1 MTGQP
6 ARRALDVVTR
16 RRFLQIGGTLSMGA
30 VLAACIGGGSSK
42 RSRDSSGGAGGRRA
56 DVTITRTF
64 SSVEAV
70 AVAVYAA
77 ALDSGLLTTPAV
89 TDLAN
94 MFRSHHWE
102 HVALFMG
109 TTRDLGGAPFTDPN
123 PIVMTQVQPALDG
136 LRDETTAVSLALD
149 VETILADTY
158 QATMGTFADKSFNVA
173 AMSVGGAEARH
184 AAALAHA
191 LGEPP
196 VPQAFETT
204 DRAVAAG
211 NGV

>member
-1 MTGQP
+1 MTGRP
-6 ARRALDVVTR
+6 ERRPLGVVSR

-30 VLAACIGGGSSK
+30 GFSACIGGGSSK
-42 RSRDSSGGAGGRRA
+42 QSRDSSGGAGGRRTDA
-56 DVTITRTF
+56 TITRTF

-70 AVAVYAA
+70 AVVVYTT

-89 TDLAN
+89 ADLAKL
-94 MFRSHHWE
+94 FRSHHQE
-102 HVALFMG
+102 HAALFVG

-123 PIVMTQVQPALDG
+123 PIVMQQVQPALDG
-136 LRDETTAVSLALD
+136 MRDETTAVNLALD
-149 VETILADTY
+149 VETVLADTY

-184 AAALAHA
+184 AAGLAQTV
-191 LGEPP
+191 GVPP

>member
-1 MTGQP
+1 MTGRP
-6 ARRALDVVTR
+6 DRRPLGAVTR
-16 RRFLQIGGTLSMGA
+16 RRFLQVGGTLSMA
-30 VLAACIGGGSSK
+30 AALAACIGGGSSK
-42 RSRDSSGGAGGRRA
+42 QSRDSSGGAGSRRA
-56 DVTITRTF
+56 DATITRTF

-70 AVAVYAA
+70 AVVVYTT

-89 TDLAN
+89 ADLAKR
-94 MFRSHHWE
+94 FRSHHQE
-102 HVALFMG
+102 HAALFVG
-109 TTRDLGGAPFTDPN
+109 TARDLGSAPFTDPN
-123 PIVMTQVQPALDG
+123 PIVMQQVQPVLDG
-136 LRDETTAVSLALD
+136 LRDEVTAVNLALD

-184 AAALAHA
+184 AAALAQA
-191 LGEPP
+191 LGVPP
-196 VPQAFETT
+196 VPQAFEAT

>member
-1 MTGQP
+1 MTGRTV
-6 ARRALDVVTR
+6 RRLPGVVTR

-42 RSRDSSGGAGGRRA
+42 SSPDSSGGAGGRRA
-56 DVTITRTF
+56 DATITRTF

-70 AVAVYAA
+70 AVVVYTT
-77 ALDSGLLTTPAV
+77 ALDSGLLTNPAV
-89 TDLAN
+89 TDLAKL
-94 MFRSHHWE
+94 FRSHHQE
-102 HVALFMG
+102 HTALFVG
-109 TTRDLGGAPFTDPN
+109 TTRDLGGAPVTDPN
-123 PIVMTQVQPALDG
+123 PIVMQQVQPVLES
-136 LRDETTAVSLALD
+136 LRDETTAVNLALD

-158 QATMGTFADKSFNVA
+158 QMTMGSFADKSFNVA

-184 AAALAHA
+184 AAALAQA
-191 LGEPP
+191 IGVPP

-204 DRAVAAG
+204 EGAVPAG

>member
-6 ARRALDVVTR
+6 ARRPPGTVTR

-42 RSRDSSGGAGGRRA
+42 QSRDSSGGAGSRRA
-56 DVTITRTF
+56 DATITRTF

-70 AVAVYAA
+70 AVVVYTT

-89 TDLAN
+89 ADLAKR
-94 MFRSHHWE
+94 FRSHHQE
-102 HVALFMG
+102 HAALFVG

-123 PIVMTQVQPALDG
+123 SVVMQQVQPLLDG
-136 LRDETTAVSLALD
+136 MRDEVTAVNLALD

-184 AAALAHA
+184 AAALAQA
-191 LGEPP
+191 LGVPP
-196 VPQAFETT
+196 VPRAFEAT